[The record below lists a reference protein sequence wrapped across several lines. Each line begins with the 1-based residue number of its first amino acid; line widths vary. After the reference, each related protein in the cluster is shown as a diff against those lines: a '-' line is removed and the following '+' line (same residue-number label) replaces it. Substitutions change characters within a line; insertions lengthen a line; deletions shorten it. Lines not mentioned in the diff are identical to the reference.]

1 MIYANAIEID
11 TRDRQL
17 LLDAPKGTMHRETQ
31 TDTPDNVLSI
41 HADVASWQENEGIIT
56 LKGNVEVNDP
66 IMGFL
71 RSNDEIRLISE
82 GAPCKRWVRAESK
95 GESTLIYK
103 LPDNSSVKT
112 LKCFGLCI
120 LDNEKME
127 ARLSSPKDENGQTPP
142 DKQVYYTDEKGEIY
156 ADRVLIKYKSDG
168 KETKPYL
175 ITLSGRVKILNR
187 LPESSQPETPA
198 RQYILADNVDF
209 FPETQQMV
217 LTATKGRRVL
227 LYDEENDI
235 QMSAQGVK
243 TRRDKITKQDAIEGC
258 GDVRFHLV
266 QNEIEKI
273 RQQFSL
279 EKITNKLLKKQSEEK

>member
-1 MIYANAIEID
+1 MIYANTIEID
-11 TRDRQL
+11 TLDHQL
-17 LLDAPKGTMHRETQ
+17 VMENPKGTMHRDSTA
-31 TDTPDNVLSI
+31 DTADNVLSI
-41 HADVASWQENEGIIT
+41 RSDIATWQESEGIII
-56 LKGNVEVNDP
+56 LKGHVEINDP
-66 IMGFL
+66 VMGFL
-71 RSNDEIRLISE
+71 RNNDEVRLISTSE
-82 GAPCKRWVRAESK
+82 PCRKWVRAESI

-103 LPDNSSVKT
+103 TPGNPTAKT

-127 ARLSSPKDENGQTPP
+127 ARLTSPKDEDDQTPT
-142 DKQVYYTDEKGEIY
+142 DKQVFYADDKGEIFS
-156 ADRVLIKYKSDG
+156 DRVLIKYKNNG
-168 KETKPYL
+168 KETIPYQ
-175 ITLSGRVKILNR
+175 ITLTGHVKILNK
-187 LPESSQPETPA
+187 LPEASNPEKQA

-209 FPETQQMV
+209 YPETQQMI

-235 QMSAQGVK
+235 QMSAKGVK
-243 TRRDKITKQDAIEGC
+243 TVRDKATKRDAIEGC

-279 EKITNKLLKKQSEEK
+279 EKITSKLIKKQSEDK